1 MLYFFQKWMINLMA
15 KRKNRF
21 EFITKTPERILP
33 ATFFLLCLTGGII
46 LYLPFCSPHGV
57 SFLDAMFTAVSAV
70 CVTGLSV
77 VSVSDKFTGVGQLV
91 LLLLIQAGGLGIMS
105 ISSIIFI
112 LLGKRMSLTHEKNAR
127 NIFEAESKE
136 EIKKSLIRI
145 FKYTFIVELTGA
157 IILSACFTF
166 SEHSLLTG
174 LKFGFFTSISAF
186 CNAGFFLKNDNL
198 IGYNSFPLLTYTV
211 SFLII
216 LGGMSPA
223 ICLMLQNIFK
233 GKKLPPVA
241 VLVFYTTLALLIGGT
256 LFFFLSEYNGVLSGM
271 SIADKIHNAWFQSA
285 TSRTA
290 GFNSVDLSS
299 INPGTFLLMV
309 ALMIAGGS
317 PGGTAGGLKTTTIS
331 VLFLTC
337 YNAIRIKD
345 NVVRNRVIKLDTIK
359 KAITLTVLYLSIL
372 VTIVLMLL
380 TTQTAGAEQLV
391 FEAASAL
398 GTVGLSMG
406 ATSQLDGVGKVIIIA
421 AMFLG
426 RVAPATLICYLN
438 TKNIDSRISYPD
450 AKISLT

>member
-77 VSVSDKFTGVGQLV
+77 VSISDKLTGVGQLV

-136 EIKKSLIRI
+136 EIKRSLIRI

-157 IILSACFTF
+157 IILSACFTL

-186 CNAGFFLKNDNL
+186 CNAGFFLKNDSL
-198 IGYNSFPLLTYTV
+198 IGYNSFPLVTYTV

-233 GKKLPPVA
+233 GKKLPPIA
-241 VLVFYTTLALLIGGT
+241 VLVFYTTLALL
-256 LFFFLSEYNGVLSGM
+256 SGM
-271 SIADKIHNAWFQSA
+271 SVADKIHNAWFQSA

-359 KAITLTVLYLSIL
+359 KAITLTVVYLSIL

-380 TTQTAGAEQLV
+380 TTQTAGAEQLI

>member
-1 MLYFFQKWMINLMA
+1 
-15 KRKNRF
+15 
-21 EFITKTPERILP
+21 
-33 ATFFLLCLTGGII
+33 
-46 LYLPFCSPHGV
+46 
-57 SFLDAMFTAVSAV
+57 
-70 CVTGLSV
+70 
-77 VSVSDKFTGVGQLV
+77 
-91 LLLLIQAGGLGIMS
+91 
-105 ISSIIFI
+105 
-112 LLGKRMSLTHEKNAR
+112 
-127 NIFEAESKE
+127 
-136 EIKKSLIRI
+136 
-145 FKYTFIVELTGA
+145 
-157 IILSACFTF
+157 
-166 SEHSLLTG
+166 
-174 LKFGFFTSISAF
+174 
-186 CNAGFFLKNDNL
+186 
-198 IGYNSFPLLTYTV
+198 
-211 SFLII
+211 
-216 LGGMSPA
+216 MSPA

-299 INPGTFLLMV
+299 INPGTFLLMI

-359 KAITLTVLYLSIL
+359 KAITLTVVYLSIL

-380 TTQTAGAEQLV
+380 TTQTAGAEQLI

-450 AKISLT
+450 AIISLP